1 MYEINEATYVPEEFH
16 RGTFPVVTEYGTVKK
31 GASVK
36 KYAPIALGSDGLEEA
51 TAATLNQ
58 LVGIAADDS
67 DESGNIV
74 YYQTGEFNS
83 EAVVLPEGIT
93 LEELKTACRQLSIFL
108 K

>member
-1 MYEINEATYVPEEFH
+1 MYEINEATYIPDDFH
-16 RGTFPVVTEYGTVKK
+16 RGTFPVVTEYGTLKK
-31 GASVK
+31 GIAVK
-36 KYAPIALGSDGLEEA
+36 KYTPIALGTDGLEEA

-74 YYQTGEFNS
+74 YYQTGEFS
-83 EAVVLPEGIT
+83 GEAVVLPEGVT
-93 LEELKTACRQLSIFL
+93 LDELKTACRQLSIFL

>member
-1 MYEINEATYVPEEFH
+1 MYEMKEATYVPEGFH
-16 RGTFPVVTEYGTVKK
+16 QGTFPVVTEYGTVKK
-31 GASVK
+31 GAAVK
-36 KYAPIALGSDGLEEA
+36 KHTPIALGADGLEEA

-74 YYQTGEFNS
+74 YYQTGEFS
-83 EAVVLPEGIT
+83 GEAVVLPEGVT
-93 LEELKTACRQLSIFL
+93 LEELKTACRKLSVFL